1 MSQCLWKVGGD
12 LEWEGRRWS
21 TLTVAEAEI
30 ESKLSEGWHMT
41 HVEALAAAEAEKPAE
56 VAVPAE
62 AAASEPEPVSEGEPS
77 DRELLEAEATR
88 LGIQFDGR
96 TSDRKLAEKIEAAK
110 G

>member
-21 TLTVAEAEI
+21 TLTVAEAEV
-30 ESKLSEGWHMT
+30 EAKLAEGWHLT

-56 VAVPAE
+56 AVQDAPA
-62 AAASEPEPVSEGEPS
+62 AEGEPS

>member
-21 TLTVAEAEI
+21 TLTVAEAEV
-30 ESKLSEGWHMT
+30 EAKLAEGWHLT

-56 VAVPAE
+56 VVQDAPA
-62 AAASEPEPVSEGEPS
+62 AEGEPS

>member
-21 TLTVAEAEI
+21 TVTVAESEV
-30 ESKLSEGWHMT
+30 ESKLAEGWHMT
-41 HVEALAAAEAEKPAE
+41 HVEALAAAEASKPAE
-56 VAVPAE
+56 VVAPEE
-62 AAASEPEPVSEGEPS
+62 AGTQGEPS